1 MHIVIFSGGSG
12 SKNLQTGLK
21 KFSQD
26 IHITN
31 LINAYDD
38 GKSTGIARR
47 VMDVLGPS
55 DIRKNQYTQYL
66 NSGQKINQNIVEFY
80 ETRLDIPSDFS
91 ASFCQGYLEKWNL
104 EFMSR
109 YVDVFFGKAEEKG
122 ITDFSDFGMPNII
135 YAAMFAEVGYEMTI
149 SWFANWLNITDNV
162 VLNSFDNVILQG
174 ITRNWTKL
182 EDEGTIVDWNQRQ
195 DPIKKVSFK
204 VPGEDIDQ
212 LNVTMN
218 PHVKDILES
227 ADMVVFSSGT
237 WWASQIPTLMTQ
249 GMREIVDSL
258 KCPKVLVMNNEPDKD
273 MIGLDNVEVLS
284 VISDYMNLDDVD
296 VLINGNADDSMSLDC
311 VGAAHALM
319 GNDHGKHDPDRLAF
333 QVLSF
338 YYGRESHNI
347 FYFDFDDTIWSRDEA
362 EKETS
367 IENVKLLNK
376 FSKKKEVVLVSG
388 HAYKTIHGKLSEI
401 YGRNLDPIEFD
412 IWADGGIVKY
422 KNNQITHFDKK
433 YVVKGV
439 NWIKGYAKTLGFEE
453 DIDFRPNQFTPTCI
467 SFHGIDDRYRP
478 LMKAFLEQMSMTHHL
493 NNKVEIVGTTSVE
506 IFHCATNKAVVLDS
520 YRHKFPRSYYV
531 GDEIDS
537 GNDKEIAEIC
547 TKSVRV
553 RDIRDTNILL
563 KYLLEYY
570 NESRY

>member
-1 MHIVIFSGGSG
+1 MHVVIFSGGSG
-12 SKNLQTGLK
+12 SKNLQMGLK

-319 GNDHGKHDPDRLAF
+319 GNDHGKHDPERLAF

-338 YYGRESHNI
+338 YYGRSSHNI
-347 FYFDFDDTIWSRDEA
+347 FYFDFDDTIWSRDKSL
-362 EKETS
+362 KEIS